1 MGKFITGKVGRRDN
15 RAKLRLI
22 PIFTL
27 LTSIFM
33 FQGWHNP
40 ARIIAG
46 PLIHNSANLGTKYG
60 TWGTTFDC
68 STCHVRGSSNVKRVA
83 QNVAT
88 PTGPR
93 NVVFLRMTASSAA
106 IQGVFGDDQRSYAQN
121 ASTNICEVCHHNTA
135 YHQYSSTKITA
146 LNKTHEN
153 RHDCVSCHDHSTG
166 FKAGCDGC
174 HGNPPVTANI
184 GGGALNGLASP
195 ATGATSPASPGAHA
209 VHVQTEGMKCAACH
223 SGTTMPTVSNSI
235 QMGFVVNNANW
246 PGFSGSASFGSFSGH
261 APLNAPYTGFVAS
274 AAGTTVNTS
283 AAYRNSCNVY
293 CHANWTGSNGTFN
306 PSWTGG
312 SAQAACGSCHG
323 ASASQPPL
331 TGSHSRHA
339 ATTGYA
345 YSCTKCHPNAYK
357 GAAVNFGHIDGN
369 VQWRL
374 SSSTSGPIT
383 GSSAYRSANNGATG
397 AIAPSASYGQCA
409 NIYCHSNGQSP
420 VTYTSPTWGSTL
432 PADCSGCHGTATSNT
447 LSGKH
452 SSHLNPASNA
462 TLGLGNGFNCIACH
476 AKTVSSNT
484 AIGTRS
490 NHVNSF
496 IDYSGAKAGGSA
508 RYSTA
513 TKSCAN
519 IYCHSNG
526 NPSAIVFIS
535 MTGSKTWTGAANLG
549 CNGCHGRSSALG
561 APDYANGGAVPATTA
576 NSHAKH
582 VAGAAST
589 TICSD
594 CHQKTAS
601 MTTAGRFKD
610 YTAANYHLNGTPNVY
625 FNSANA
631 GATATWNQGSG
642 ICNNVTCHG
651 GTGSSATWG
660 ATLNCQDCHAN
671 GASASTADFGAT
683 FWSNGSISKFQM
695 TGYGSWASKGHGRPL
710 GNYSGSANPAANFA
724 VQARQC
730 EYCHDSTV
738 GHKLSSNPFRLLSYS
753 TASYGR
759 NAPCLV
765 CHSASGAG
773 VTVNGTLKK
782 RTTSKAIEAD
792 HYGTKHTTALNG
804 GQFCWDCHDPHGTSN
819 TNHYMV
825 RSNLAQVSN
834 PSTSGPTTLTATAT
848 VFRLSATPTGTDYA
862 KSATPFTGVCNV
874 CHTTTGHYTQTAGDS
889 HNSTTRCTSC
899 HSHVGSSHGSDAFKP
914 TGGHTVPYYGS
925 THNSAA
931 GASPFSSCTGCHTN
945 TKSASYP
952 YPQAVGVAPDCQNC
966 HTKAAPVGNTTTGC
980 YSCHGASGATG
991 TNIGRPA
998 TANTTSFPDRR
1009 GQHARGEH
1017 NVACTTCHAW
1027 GTGSTKHGWSNRK
1040 KSFSA
1045 YSAVKQKVTVWSVPS
1060 PGSGTRATSSG
1071 TCSGTPSTG
1080 CGSHGTSCYW
1090 Y

>member
-1 MGKFITGKVGRRDN
+1 MGKIISGKIGGVSN
-15 RAKLRLI
+15 WAKVRLAMT
-22 PIFTL
+22 FTL
-27 LTSIFM
+27 LISVFIY
-33 FQGWHNP
+33 Q
-40 ARIIAG
+40 ADQSLAG
-46 PLIHNSANLGTKYG
+46 PLLHNSTNLGTKYG

-68 STCHVRGSSNVKRVA
+68 ATCHARGSSNVKRVA
-83 QNVAT
+83 QTVTT

-93 NVVFLRMTASSAA
+93 NVVFLRMTASSAS
-106 IQGVFGDDQRSYAQN
+106 IQGVLGDDQRSYAQN
-121 ASTNICEVCHHNTA
+121 ASTNICEVCHHKTG
-135 YHQYSSTKITA
+135 YHQYSSSKIA
-146 LNKTHEN
+146 VQNNTHGN
-153 RHDCVSCHDHSTG
+153 RRDCVSCHDHSVG
-166 FKAGCDGC
+166 FKASCD
-174 HGNPPVTANI
+174 
-184 GGGALNGLASP
+184 S
-195 ATGATSPASPGAHA
+195 
-209 VHVQTEGMKCAACH
+209 
-223 SGTTMPTVSNSI
+223 
-235 QMGFVVNNANW
+235 
-246 PGFSGSASFGSFSGH
+246 
-261 APLNAPYTGFVAS
+261 
-274 AAGTTVNTS
+274 
-283 AAYRNSCNVY
+283 
-293 CHANWTGSNGTFN
+293 
-306 PSWTGG
+306 
-312 SAQAACGSCHG
+312 
-323 ASASQPPL
+323 
-331 TGSHSRHA
+331 
-339 ATTGYA
+339 
-345 YSCTKCHPNAYK
+345 
-357 GAAVNFGHIDGN
+357 
-369 VQWRL
+369 
-374 SSSTSGPIT
+374 
-383 GSSAYRSANNGATG
+383 
-397 AIAPSASYGQCA
+397 
-409 NIYCHSNGQSP
+409 
-420 VTYTSPTWGSTL
+420 
-432 PADCSGCHGTATSNT
+432 CHGTATSNT

-452 SSHLNPASNA
+452 SAHLNPAVNS
-462 TLGLGNGFNCIACH
+462 TLGLGNGFGCADCH
-476 AKTVSSNT
+476 AKTVSSNSV
-484 AIGTRS
+484 IS
-490 NHVNSF
+490 NWAKHANSF
-496 IDYSGAKAGGSA
+496 IDYSGIRAGGSA

-513 TKSCAN
+513 TKSCTN

-526 NPSAIVFIS
+526 NSGAIVFVS

-594 CHQKTAS
+594 CHLKTAS
-601 MTTAGRFKD
+601 MTTASRFKD
-610 YTAANYHLNGTPNVY
+610 YTAVNYHLNGTPNVY
-625 FNSANA
+625 FNSAIA

-660 ATLNCQDCHAN
+660 ATLNCQDCHGN
-671 GASASTADFGAT
+671 GASASLADLGAT
-683 FWSNGSISKFQM
+683 FWSNGTISKFQM

-724 VQARQC
+724 VQAKQC
-730 EYCHDSTV
+730 EYCHDATI

-773 VTVNGTLKK
+773 VTVGGTLKK

-792 HYGTKHTTALNG
+792 HYGTKHSSALNG

-834 PSTSGPTTLTATAT
+834 PATSAPTTLTATAT

-862 KSATPFTGVCNV
+862 KSATPFNGVCNV

-889 HNSTTRCTSC
+889 HNSTSRCTSC

-945 TKSASYP
+945 TKNASYP

-966 HTKAAPVGNTTTGC
+966 HTKASPVGNTTSGC

-1027 GTGSTKHGWSNRK
+1027 GTGSIKHGWSNRK

-1045 YSAVKQKVTVWSVPS
+1045 YSAVKQKVTVWSIPT
-1060 PGSGTRATSSG
+1060 PGSGTRATGTG
-1071 TCSGTPSTG
+1071 TCSGTPSSG
-1080 CGSHGTSCYW
+1080 CGSHGSSCYW